1 VQNWIVMRGSRGSA
15 AVCVGSAM
23 RIKWQGVMN
32 RWYVWSLPLTSVVEE
47 ELALMTAKIGN
58 MRCVIWQPAIQTH
71 PFNRSLCGLTPLVSR
86 SLPISIS
93 QGRCCCTRHSWHNAH
108 HKLNPVHSPILVSAI
123 SAKSLSIQ
131 RKSF

>member
-1 VQNWIVMRGSRGSA
+1 MRGSRGSA

-32 RWYVWSLPLTSVVEE
+32 RWYVWSLLVPLTSVVEE

-93 QGRCCCTRHSWHNAH
+93 QGVAVAH
-108 HKLNPVHSPILVSAI
+108 DTHGTMHIIN
-123 SAKSLSIQ
+123 
-131 RKSF
+131 